1 MRGRIRR
8 RLRLRD
14 DRGQSF
20 VEFTLI
26 LPMAVILILGVVDLG
41 KAIAYSLD
49 ASHLANE
56 GARFAV
62 VNGCPG
68 CNPAIPTALPNAIKN
83 QAESAQLRNAA
94 STQVCVSYPD
104 GDGARGSRLK
114 VTFAWSYDYI
124 PILPVGNHHLDVT
137 ASSTMRIETDL
148 PGTAACST

>member
-8 RLRLRD
+8 RLRN

-83 QAESAQLRNAA
+83 QAESAQLRDAA

-104 GDGARGSRLK
+104 GNGGRGSQLK

-124 PILPVGNHHLDVT
+124 PILPVGNHHLDVK

>member
-68 CNPAIPTALPNAIKN
+68 CNPTIPTALPNAIKN